1 MCFKIYYNFEVCCG
15 GHKKGGSRYSEVF
28 HDYVVNMAKVSLV
41 PQVKVGFP
49 LQLAV
54 ATLKYYCMYCTTDT

>member
-28 HDYVVNMAKVSLV
+28 HDYVVNMAKVSL
-41 PQVKVGFP
+41 G
-49 LQLAV
+49 
-54 ATLKYYCMYCTTDT
+54 TTSQSRFSTSAGGRHT